1 MKSRLICSMIPMLL
15 VAGNTGAAEIYN
27 QDGHK
32 LDINGTVA
40 GVHHFPNNGL
50 DKNNSYMRFGFLGE
64 TQINPYITGYGQ
76 WQYQSQ
82 LKHGEKDQGQDSFSR
97 LGFVGMKFAEYG
109 SFDYG
114 RNFGVLY
121 DVLALTDRQPE
132 LAGDAFG
139 TDNYLSQR
147 GNNLATYRNKGFFGQ
162 VDGLDFAVQYQAENR
177 AGEKAG
183 EGRGIQ
189 SANGNGYGMSI
200 AYDFGHGISATGALT
215 SANRASAQKELPYGH
230 GGDKANAYAAA
241 IKYDAKK
248 YYLAI
253 MYSQS
258 YNLLR
263 FGEFKP
269 NEQEKKKISGFA
281 NKARTLEAVAQ
292 YLFDFGLTP
301 SLAYVQTWGYD
312 IEQYGRQDLRKFID
326 LGVTYNFNKNMSTF
340 IDYKIN
346 LLQGNDFTEK
356 AGIKQDNIVAL
367 GLQYQF

>member
-1 MKSRLICSMIPMLL
+1 MKSRLICNIIPVLL
-15 VAGNTGAAEIYN
+15 VAGNVGAAEIYN

-40 GVHHFPNNGL
+40 GVHHFRNSGV
-50 DKNNSYMRFGFLGE
+50 DKDNSYARFGFLGE
-64 TQINPYITGYGQ
+64 TQINPLMTGYGQ
-76 WQYQSQ
+76 WQYQAQ
-82 LKHGEKDQGQDSFSR
+82 LGHAEKDSTQESFTR
-97 LGFVGMKFAEYG
+97 LGFVGIKFAEYG

-132 LAGDAFG
+132 LAGDAFSA
-139 TDNYLSQR
+139 DNYLSQR
-147 GNNLATYRNKGFFGQ
+147 GNNLATYRNKGLFGL
-162 VDGLDFAVQYQAENR
+162 VDGLDVAVQYQAENR
-177 AGEKAG
+177 AGETVS
-183 EGRGIQ
+183 EGRSVQ
-189 SANGNGYGMSI
+189 YANGNGYGMSI
-200 AYDFGHGISATGALT
+200 AYDFGFGISATGAFT
-215 SANRASAQKELPYGH
+215 SSNRTTAQKTLAYGH

-241 IKYDAKK
+241 LKYEAQR
-248 YYLAI
+248 YYLAV

-263 FGEFKP
+263 FGEFKTTEQK
-269 NEQEKKKISGFA
+269 NEQISGFA
-281 NKARTLEAVAQ
+281 NKASTLEVVAQ
-292 YLFDFGLTP
+292 YLFDVGLTP
-301 SLAYVQTWGYD
+301 SLAYVQTQGHR
-312 IEQYGRQDLRKFID
+312 IENYGRQDLRKFID

-346 LLQGNDFTEK
+346 LLEGNEFTEK

>member
-1 MKSRLICSMIPMLL
+1 MKSRLLFGLMPAL
-15 VAGNTGAAEIYN
+15 AFTGGAGAAEIYN
-27 QDGHK
+27 QEGHK

-40 GVHHFPNNGL
+40 GVHHFRSSGV
-50 DKNNSYMRFGFLGE
+50 DKDNSYMRFGFLGE
-64 TQINPYITGYGQ
+64 TQINPTLTGYAQ
-76 WQYQSQ
+76 WQYQSHLGQ
-82 LKHGEKDQGQDSFSR
+82 GEKDQGRESINR

-147 GNNLATYRNKGFFGQ
+147 GNNLATYRNKGFFGL
-162 VDGLDFAVQYQAENR
+162 VDGLNIAMQYQAENL
-177 AGEKAG
+177 AGKEEK
-183 EGRGIQ
+183 EGRSVQ

-200 AYDFGHGISATGALT
+200 AYDFGYGVSATGAFT
-215 SANRASAQKELPYGH
+215 SANRTAAQKTLEYGQ
-230 GGDKANAYAAA
+230 GGNKANAYAGA
-241 IKYDAKK
+241 IKYDAHN

-258 YNLLR
+258 YNLQR

-269 NEQEKKKISGFA
+269 KDEEKISGFA
-281 NKARTLEAVAQ
+281 HKARTLEVVAQ
-292 YLFDFGLTP
+292 YLFDFGINP
-301 SLAYVQTWGYD
+301 SLAYVQTQGYD
-312 IEQYGRQDLRKFID
+312 IEQYGRQDIRKFID
-326 LGVTYNFNKNMSTF
+326 LGVTYEFNKNLSTF
-340 IDYKIN
+340 IDYQIN
-346 LLQGNDFTEK
+346 LLKGNEFTEK
-356 AGIKQDNIVAL
+356 ADIKRDNIMAV